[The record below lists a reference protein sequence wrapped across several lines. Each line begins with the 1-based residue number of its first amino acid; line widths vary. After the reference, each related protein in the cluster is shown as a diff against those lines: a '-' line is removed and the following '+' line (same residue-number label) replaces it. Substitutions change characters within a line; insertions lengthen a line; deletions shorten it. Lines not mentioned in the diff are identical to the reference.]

1 MYWTQDETPADLR
14 VPDDVVDVLFALECR
29 QIPVDHAFAL
39 SEALCAAIPWLA
51 DDPEVGIHDV
61 HVAGSQNGWERP
73 VHGTDSFIQPSRRTK
88 LAIRSPRARVDRLLA
103 ELTGAKLRVAGC
115 PLTIGSGKVRL
126 LSKETT
132 LFARHVVGAAN
143 EDEESFLARCAQDMA
158 RMDIRMRKALCGKAA
173 GLATPAGPIQARSL
187 MVASLTVAESI
198 RLQQRGLGPKRLLGC
213 GIFIPHKGIDPVNRD
228 G

>member
-29 QIPVDHAFAL
+29 QIPVDHAFAMR
-39 SEALCAAIPWLA
+39 EALCAAIPWLA
-51 DDPEVGIHDV
+51 EDPDVGIHDV

-73 VHGTDSFIQPSRRTK
+73 VRGTDSFIQPSRRTK
-88 LAIRSPRARVDRLLA
+88 LAIRVPKARVDRLLA
-103 ELTGAKLRVAGC
+103 ELTGARLQVADC
-115 PLTIGSGKVRL
+115 PLAIGLGKVRL

-132 LFARHVVGAAN
+132 LFARHVVGAVN
-143 EDEESFLARCAQDMA
+143 EDEEWFLARCAQDLA
-158 RMDIRMRKALCGKAA
+158 RMDIRMRKALCGKEAR
-173 GLATPAGPIQARSL
+173 LATPDGPIQARSL

-198 RLQQRGLGPKRLLGC
+198 RLQQRGLGSNRLLGC